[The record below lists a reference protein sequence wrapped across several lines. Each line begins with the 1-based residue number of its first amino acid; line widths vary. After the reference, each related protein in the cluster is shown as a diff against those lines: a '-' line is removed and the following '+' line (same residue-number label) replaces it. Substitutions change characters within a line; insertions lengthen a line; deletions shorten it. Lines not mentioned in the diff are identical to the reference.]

1 MSGIGA
7 LLGWCGRVAI
17 KIYTFAYAIVCI
29 AGWIE
34 SSASFLSLARVEVAQ
49 FPARGA
55 LRGGYTAGWFGL
67 LESRSPLYM
76 AVDKALQVGDKGSA
90 ETVQALLAAGADPNQ
105 TGLTVGPFGLLATK
119 SPLYTAAGSGSAETV
134 QALIAAGAD
143 PNRAGHT
150 AGFGLLGSES
160 PLKVAVDKGSVE
172 TVQALLA
179 AGADPNRAGFTVG
192 PFGVLVSVLPLESA
206 VGRAVEQL
214 AVGPGSAETVQA
226 LLAAGANP
234 NLRAGFTLWRFIST
248 SPLTVATKNG
258 HSAVVIALAKSG
270 AVPAWRVDKQYSKLT
285 AEAQAA
291 LEDAWARSFLGRD
304 GKPGPKP
311 EL

>member
-179 AGADPNRAGFTVG
+179 AGA
-192 PFGVLVSVLPLESA
+192 
-206 VGRAVEQL
+206 
-214 AVGPGSAETVQA
+214 
-226 LLAAGANP
+226 NP